1 VLLSMTGHGDASG
14 QNDRM
19 SVTAEIRSVNN
30 RHLKV
35 TLRCPDS
42 FLSLEANVDRLV
54 REMVSR
60 GTFTIHLHVRLLDDS
75 SSFQLNSAA
84 ARQYWAQL
92 TEFAASV
99 GAPPP
104 ADVTS
109 LLNLPGIVGDNEIR
123 SVREEDWPLIEQV
136 LTTAMQNLQEFRRRE
151 GSVMAAELQSLCLT
165 VEENAEQISL
175 QAPVVITDYRDRL
188 KSRVNEL
195 LAANSLTINDNDV
208 IREVSLFADRCDI
221 TEELMRLRSHL
232 LQYRSL
238 LEGDG
243 SNGRKLEFLGQ
254 ELFREINTTGSK
266 ANNFEIAHRVVE
278 MKAAIEKMREIIL
291 NVE

>member
-1 VLLSMTGHGDASG
+1 MLLSMTGHGDASG

-19 SVTAEIRSVNN
+19 SVTAEVRSVNN
-30 RHLKV
+30 RHLKI
-35 TLRCPDS
+35 TLRCPDP

-60 GTFTIHLHVRLLDDS
+60 GTFTIHLHIRYLNES
-75 SSFQLNSAA
+75 SVFQLNSAV
-84 ARQYWAQL
+84 ARQYWLQL
-92 TEFAASV
+92 TELAASV
-99 GAPPP
+99 GAEPPRDITP
-104 ADVTS
+104 VLS
-109 LLNLPGIVGDNEIR
+109 LPGIVGDSDTR
-123 SVREEDWPLIEQV
+123 GVREEDWPLIEEV
-136 LTTAMQNLQEFRRRE
+136 LTAAMLNLREFRRQE
-151 GSVMAAELQSLCLT
+151 GSIMAAELRSLCQ
-165 VEENAEQISL
+165 VIEENAEQIGL
-175 QAPVVITDYRDRL
+175 QAPGVICEYRDRL
-188 KSRVNEL
+188 KNRINDL
-195 LAANSLTINDNDV
+195 LASNSLTVSDNDV

-232 LQYRSL
+232 LQYRAL
-238 LEGDG
+238 LEGEG
-243 SNGRKLEFLGQ
+243 CNGRKLEFLGQ

>member
-1 VLLSMTGHGDASG
+1 MLLSMTGHGDATG

-19 SVTAEIRSVNN
+19 SVTAEVRSVNN
-30 RHLKV
+30 RHLKI
-35 TLRCPDS
+35 TLRCPDP
-42 FLSLEANVDRLV
+42 FLALEANVDRLV

-60 GTFTIHLHVRLLDDS
+60 GTLTIHLRVRQLGDLTAYR
-75 SSFQLNSAA
+75 LNSSV
-84 ARQYWAQL
+84 ARQYWHQMTDLAQAL
-92 TEFAASV
+92 GTQ
-99 GAPPP
+99 PP
-104 ADVTS
+104 ADLTP
-109 LLNLPGIVGDNEIR
+109 LLNLPGIVSDEDARTIQ
-123 SVREEDWPLIEQV
+123 EEDWPLIEQV
-136 LTTAMQNLQEFRRRE
+136 LKGAMINLQNFRREE
-151 GSVMAAELQSLCLT
+151 GSVMASELRSLCLT
-165 VEENAEQISL
+165 IEENAEQIAL
-175 QAPVVITDYRDRL
+175 QAPSVVQDYRDRL
-188 KSRVNEL
+188 KHRVNEML
-195 LAANSLTINDNDV
+195 GANSLTLNDHDV

-243 SNGRKLEFLGQ
+243 VNGRKLEFLGQ

-266 ANNFEIAHRVVE
+266 ANNTEISHRVVE

>member
-1 VLLSMTGHGDASG
+1 VLLSMTGHGDATG

-19 SVTAEIRSVNN
+19 SVTAEVRSVNN
-30 RHLKV
+30 RHLKIM
-35 TLRCPDS
+35 LRCPDP
-42 FLSLEANVDRLV
+42 FLALEANVDRLV

-60 GTFTIHLHVRLLDDS
+60 GTLTIHLRVRQLGDLTAYR
-75 SSFQLNSAA
+75 LNSHV
-84 ARQYWAQL
+84 ARQYWSQITDLAEALGTQ
-92 TEFAASV
+92 
-99 GAPPP
+99 PP
-104 ADVTS
+104 ADLS
-109 LLNLPGIVGDNEIR
+109 PLLNLPGIVSDEDGRAIQ
-123 SVREEDWPLIEQV
+123 EEDWPLIEQV
-136 LTTAMQNLQEFRRRE
+136 LKAAMTNLQNFRREE
-151 GSVMAAELQSLCLT
+151 GSIMASELRSLCLLI
-165 VEENAEQISL
+165 EENAEQIAL
-175 QAPVVITDYRDRL
+175 QAPGVVLDYRDRL
-188 KSRVNEL
+188 KHRVSEML
-195 LAANSLTINDNDV
+195 GSNSLTLSDHDV

-243 SNGRKLEFLGQ
+243 VNGRKLEFLGQ

-266 ANNFEIAHRVVE
+266 ANNIEISHRVVE